1 MAKARLQIIPLGGLG
16 EIGKNMTVFRYG
28 DEIIVID
35 AGMAFPEE
43 DMLGIDI
50 VIPDFSYLIENKD
63 KIKAILITHGHEDH
77 IGSLSYLLRD
87 VSAPVYA
94 TRLTCGLIEGKLKEA
109 HISNYD
115 LHVVKSGDEFKAGS
129 FKFGFFHVCHSI
141 PDSCGIYLRTPIGTI
156 VHTGDFKIDSTPIDG
171 EVIDLARFGELG
183 KQGVLALLADS
194 TNVERPGYTLSEKA
208 VGATFKRQFTG
219 CDKRIIVTTFAS
231 NVHRIQQVLDA
242 AAACGR
248 KVAVTGRSMENIMK
262 VSTELGYMKVP
273 KNTLVD
279 INRIKGLPLSQQ
291 VIVTTGSQ
299 GEEMSALYRMA
310 FSTHKQVDIGPGDKV
325 IISASAIPGNEVTVG
340 RVINELFR
348 KGADVVYD
356 KADML
361 HVSGH
366 ACQEELKIIHALT
379 KPKFFIPLHGE
390 QRMLQIHKRVA
401 ESMGMHPN
409 NIVVAD
415 NGSVIELT
423 TKHIKCETSVP
434 AGEVFVDGSGVG
446 EVGAVVLND
455 RKLLA
460 EDGMVVIVLPMSSHD
475 HQLLCPPEIVTRG
488 FVYVKESEELLET
501 LRRIAT
507 DTVDGMSAKKRRDEG
522 DVCRTVR
529 SAVSSYLYKH
539 TKRSPMII
547 PMVTKL

>member
-1 MAKARLQIIPLGGLG
+1 M
-16 EIGKNMTVFRYG
+16 
-28 DEIIVID
+28 
-35 AGMAFPEE
+35 
-43 DMLGIDI
+43 
-50 VIPDFSYLIENKD
+50 S
-63 KIKAILITHGHEDH
+63 
-77 IGSLSYLLRD
+77 
-87 VSAPVYA
+87 
-94 TRLTCGLIEGKLKEA
+94 
-109 HISNYD
+109 
-115 LHVVKSGDEFKAGS
+115 
-129 FKFGFFHVCHSI
+129 
-141 PDSCGIYLRTPIGTI
+141 
-156 VHTGDFKIDSTPIDG
+156 
-171 EVIDLARFGELG
+171 
-183 KQGVLALLADS
+183 
-194 TNVERPGYTLSEKA
+194 ERA
-208 VGATFKRQFTG
+208 VGKTFARQFAG
-219 CDKRIIVTTFAS
+219 CKKRIIVTTFAS
-231 NVHRIQQVLDA
+231 NVHRIQQVIDA
-242 AAACGR
+242 AHACGR

-273 KNTLVD
+273 KGTVVD
-279 INRIKGLPLSQQ
+279 LNRLKNLPPEQQ

-310 FSTHKQVDIGPGDKV
+310 FSTHKQIDVGPTDKV

-348 KGADVVYD
+348 KGVDVVYD

-379 KPKFFIPLHGE
+379 RPRFFIPLHGE

-401 ESMGMHPN
+401 ESMGMSPN

-415 NGSVIELT
+415 NGSVIEIT
-423 TKHIKCETSVP
+423 GKHIKCESSVP

-460 EDGMVVIVLPMSSHD
+460 EDGMVVVVLPMSSHD

-488 FVYVKESEELLET
+488 FVYVKESEDLLRQ
-501 LRRIAT
+501 LRDVAQK
-507 DTVDGMSAKKRRDEG
+507 TVDAMPARRRRDDGE
-522 DVCRTVR
+522 VSRSVR

-539 TKRSPMII
+539 TKRSPMVI